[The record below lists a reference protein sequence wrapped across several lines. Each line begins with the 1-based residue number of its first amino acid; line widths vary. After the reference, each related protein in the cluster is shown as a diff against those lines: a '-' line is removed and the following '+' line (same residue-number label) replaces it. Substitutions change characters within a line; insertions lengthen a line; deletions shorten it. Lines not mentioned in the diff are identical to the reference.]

1 MSNLKAKDWVL
12 LAVIAASLV
21 GCIVQFSRRT
31 MLLYFFLPLVLAV
44 FFFVEGRMVKG
55 KLVIVKRLLLFLGAM
70 FVLFCSLVFVI
81 TSTPIKGGR
90 DQGSERYLLELDS
103 MQQVAIPS
111 MHGDMDGWLYKQSD
125 EKAPLLIFFNGA
137 GECAAKTVR
146 MVYEDKVL
154 ADYFPGYH
162 FLCVDYPGY
171 GLSGGTVSEAA
182 MKRLALDTYDT
193 AIQWD
198 FVDKSGITA
207 VGYSI
212 GTGPAAYLAAR
223 RELSSLILLAPYEKY
238 YNNTMRNADRDAA
251 STNKKPMPTV
261 ERVFYRL
268 VWGYNVDPFAYAPS
282 IDEPVLILSSLA
294 DTTITHEA
302 SMKVADRLKNG
313 KVVTLEDVLH
323 EHLLSEPSYQAMNE
337 FLNDG

>member
-1 MSNLKAKDWVL
+1 MSGLKAKDWVL
-12 LAVIAASLV
+12 LAIIAASLV
-21 GCIVQFSRRT
+21 GCIVQFRQRT
-31 MLLYFFLPLVLAV
+31 LFLYFFLPLVLAI
-44 FFFVEGRMVKG
+44 FFLVEGRMVKG
-55 KLVIVKRLLLFLGAM
+55 KLIIVKRLLLFLGAM

-90 DQGSERYLLELDS
+90 DQGSEIVLTELPV

-111 MHGDMDGWLYKQSD
+111 MNGDMDGWLYKQSD
-125 EKAPLLIFFNGA
+125 KPAPLLIFFNGA

-146 MVYEDKVL
+146 VVYENQVL
-154 ADYFPGYH
+154 SEYFPDYN

-171 GLSGGTVSEAA
+171 GISRGTVSEAA

-198 FVDKSGITA
+198 FVEQSGITA

-212 GTGPAAYLAAR
+212 GTGPASYLAAR

-238 YNNTMRNADRDAA
+238 YNNTMRNADRDL
-251 STNKKPMPTV
+251 SSRNKKPMPTV

-268 VWGYNVDPFAYAPS
+268 VWGYNVDPYRYAPS

-294 DTTITHEA
+294 DTTITHQA
-302 SMKVADRLKNG
+302 SMEVADRLKNG
-313 KVVTLEDVLH
+313 KVVTLQDVLH
-323 EHLLSEPSYQAMNE
+323 EHLLSEPFYQAMNE
-337 FLNDG
+337 FLNHS